1 MVEETL
7 KDIKAIDK
15 PIFVV
20 FNKID
25 AFTYTEKEED
35 DLSPIQKEN
44 LSIEDLK
51 RTWMSKKGENC
62 IFISAK
68 EKTNIEEFK
77 SLLYTK
83 AREIHTSRFPYN
95 NFLYDNYDEE

>member
-1 MVEETL
+1 M
-7 KDIKAIDK
+7 
-15 PIFVV
+15 V

-25 AFTYTEKEED
+25 AFSYTEKEED

-68 EKTNIEEFK
+68 DKTNIEEFK
-77 SLLYTK
+77 ALLYNK

-95 NFLYDNYDEE
+95 NFLYENYDEE